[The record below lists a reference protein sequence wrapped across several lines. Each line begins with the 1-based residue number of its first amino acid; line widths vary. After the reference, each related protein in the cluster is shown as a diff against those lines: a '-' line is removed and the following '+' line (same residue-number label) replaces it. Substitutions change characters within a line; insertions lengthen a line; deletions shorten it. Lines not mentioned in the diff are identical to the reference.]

1 MEPGRATFC
10 AAEGGVGGLSWKTVE
25 KLKEMR
31 NFYLNVAWGGS
42 PSLNRITYTKP
53 LKWPKLL
60 LHRPHN

>member
-31 NFYLNVAWGGS
+31 NFYFNVALGFPVVKS
-42 PSLNRITYTKP
+42 HH
-53 LKWPKLL
+53 
-60 LHRPHN
+60 LHKTIKMAKTVVTPAT

>member
-31 NFYLNVAWGGS
+31 NFYLNVAWRGFPVQS
-42 PSLNRITYTKP
+42 HH
-53 LKWPKLL
+53 
-60 LHRPHN
+60 LHKTIKMAKTVVTPAT

>member
-31 NFYLNVAWGGS
+31 NFYLNVRGGV
-42 PSLNRITYTKP
+42 PR
-53 LKWPKLL
+53 
-60 LHRPHN
+60 

>member
-31 NFYLNVAWGGS
+31 NFYLNVAWGFPFKS
-42 PSLNRITYTKP
+42 HH
-53 LKWPKLL
+53 
-60 LHRPHN
+60 LHKTIKMAKTVVTPAT

>member
-25 KLKEMR
+25 KLKQMR
-31 NFYLNVAWGGS
+31 NFYLSVEWGF
-42 PSLNRITYTKP
+42 PLNRITYTKP
-53 LKWPKLL
+53 LKWPKRL